1 MTLNINTMKKLTLV
15 IALMFVAVIGL
26 AATPN
31 LNVTPDQPKSLN
43 FSIETYEQETAIRL
57 FDEQGNLI
65 FSEYVT
71 DQKSY
76 SKRFDLSKLEKGFFL
91 LKVENS
97 LKEIVYTIEMNKL
110 EVSIKDMNEILKPT
124 IITEDNKV
132 KINFLNLAKEN
143 VVIKILD
150 SNDRTVFEE
159 VIEKTMVIEKAF
171 NFEKAYKNN
180 YMVMVKV
187 NANSYYQ
194 PIAVK

>member
-1 MTLNINTMKKLTLV
+1 MKKLTLV

-97 LKEIVYTIEMNKL
+97 LKEIIYTIEMNKL

-132 KINFLNLAKEN
+132 KINFLNLAQEN

-194 PIAVK
+194 PITVK

>member
-1 MTLNINTMKKLTLV
+1 MKKLTLV

-132 KINFLNLAKEN
+132 KINFLNLAQEN

-194 PIAVK
+194 PITVK

>member
-1 MTLNINTMKKLTLV
+1 MKKLTLV

-132 KINFLNLAKEN
+132 KINFLNLAQEN

>member
-1 MTLNINTMKKLTLV
+1 MKKLTLV

-97 LKEIVYTIEMNKL
+97 LKEIIYTIEMNKL

-132 KINFLNLAKEN
+132 KINFLNLAQEN

>member
-1 MTLNINTMKKLTLV
+1 MKKLTLV

-132 KINFLNLAKEN
+132 KINFLNLAQEN

-150 SNDRTVFEE
+150 SNDRNVFEE

>member
-1 MTLNINTMKKLTLV
+1 MKKLTLV

-43 FSIETYEQETAIRL
+43 FSIDTYEQETAIRL

-71 DQKSY
+71 DQKLY

-132 KINFLNLAKEN
+132 KINFLNLAQEN

>member
-1 MTLNINTMKKLTLV
+1 MKKLTLV

>member
-1 MTLNINTMKKLTLV
+1 MKKLTLV

-97 LKEIVYTIEMNKL
+97 LKEIIYTIEMNKL
-110 EVSIKDMNEILKPT
+110 KVSIKDMNEILKPT

-132 KINFLNLAKEN
+132 KINFLNLAQEN

-194 PIAVK
+194 PITVK

>member
-1 MTLNINTMKKLTLV
+1 MKKLTLV

-110 EVSIKDMNEILKPT
+110 EVSIKDMNEILKPI

-132 KINFLNLAKEN
+132 KINFLNLAQEN

-171 NFEKAYKNN
+171 NFEKSYKNN